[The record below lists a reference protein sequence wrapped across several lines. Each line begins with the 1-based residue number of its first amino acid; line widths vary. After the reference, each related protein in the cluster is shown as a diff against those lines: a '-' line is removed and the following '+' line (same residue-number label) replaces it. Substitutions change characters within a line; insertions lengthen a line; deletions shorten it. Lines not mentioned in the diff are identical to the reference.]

1 MPAITGRGGLEMK
14 DSYGREV
21 TYLRLSITDR
31 CNLRCKYCMPEGG
44 IKKLVHED
52 MLSLEEIDE
61 IVAAF
66 VDLGINKVRITG
78 GEPLVRKG
86 IITLIDKISRHSG
99 ITDLALTTNGIHLK
113 AMAKELKEAGLTRV
127 NISLDSLNDK
137 KYAMMTRGGK
147 LKNVLEGIE
156 MAKQVG
162 LTPIKLNVVLIG
174 GFNDDEI
181 ENFVALTQDQ
191 AIDVRFI
198 ELMPIGEVATW
209 SLDNFL
215 PNDYV
220 LQKVPD
226 LIQEPSIELGS
237 PAVYYRL
244 PGGKGRVGLIS
255 PISCKFCD
263 SCNRIRL
270 TSEGQLKYCLHS
282 DEEFDLKTVLR
293 EKGSLKEF
301 IEYSILQKPREHS
314 IEQGDFILR
323 NMVQIGG

>member
-1 MPAITGRGGLEMK
+1 MK
-14 DSYGREV
+14 DSFGREV

-31 CNLRCKYCMPEGG
+31 CNLRCKYCMPEEG
-44 IKKLVHED
+44 INKLAHENI
-52 MLSLEEIDE
+52 LSLEEIDE

-66 VDLGINKVRITG
+66 ADLGINKVRITG
-78 GEPLVRKG
+78 GEPLIRKG
-86 IITLIDKISRHSG
+86 IISLIEKISHHSG
-99 ITDLALTTNGIHLK
+99 IKDLALTTNGIYLK
-113 AMAKELKEAGLTRV
+113 AMAKDLKEAGLTRINV
-127 NISLDSLNDK
+127 SLDSLNPK
-137 KYAMMTRGGK
+137 KYAEMTRGGN
-147 LKNVLEGIE
+147 LNDVLEGIE
-156 MAKQVG
+156 RAKQVG
-162 LTPIKLNVVLIG
+162 LKPIKLNVVLIG

-181 ENFVALTQDQ
+181 EDFVALTQDQ
-191 AIDVRFI
+191 EIDVRFI

-215 PNDYV
+215 SNDYV
-220 LQKVPD
+220 LQKVPS
-226 LIQEPSIELGS
+226 LIQEAEIEPGS

-282 DEEFDLKTVLR
+282 NEEFDLRTVLR
-293 EKGSLKEF
+293 EKGSLKEL
-301 IEYSILQKPREHS
+301 IENSVLKKPLEHE
-314 IEQGDFILR
+314 IEQGSFISR